1 MVAKEK
7 ALVRMANKASTDL
20 TGKEGFVAEYDG
32 GLKVSGGTN
41 ALGIVTEGGLESSDI
56 AILGT
61 FDGIVRAKASGAI
74 AVGVRVVVDSSGKV
88 KALPT
93 SAGTYTVVGVAVQ
106 AGAADELVEIA
117 PMAPVS
123 VTVS

>member
-7 ALVRMANKASTDL
+7 ALVRLANKANTDL

-41 ALGIVTEGGLESSDI
+41 ALGIVTEGGQESSDV

-61 FDGIVRAKASGAI
+61 FDGIVRAKASGAV
-74 AVGVRVVVDSSGKV
+74 AVGDRVVVDSSGKV
-88 KALPT
+88 KALP
-93 SAGTYTVVGVAVQ
+93 SAAGAYTAVGVAVQ